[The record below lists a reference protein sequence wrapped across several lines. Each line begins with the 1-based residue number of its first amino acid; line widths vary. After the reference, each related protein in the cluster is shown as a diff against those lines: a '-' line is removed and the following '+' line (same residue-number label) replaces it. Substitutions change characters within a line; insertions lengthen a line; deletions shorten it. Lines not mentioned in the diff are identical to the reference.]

1 MSFGLS
7 AEKFNIVIN
16 DHGRTYKCHFPVFDW
31 KFSFWA
37 NLVKRNQSCQFK
49 LKFGNQSNLN
59 MQNSMVV
66 LVFTFSVLDRKHPF
80 CANLVQK
87 SKLSVSAEIWCI
99 EQFKYAEFNGGVH
112 FFCFRRETLLGANL
126 VQKLNIVSLSRNLV
140 PRLILKCRIQ
150 WWCSLFLFQTG
161 NALFKQIWSKK
172 SKLSA

>member
-87 SKLSVSAEIWCI
+87 
-99 EQFKYAEFNGGVH
+99 
-112 FFCFRRETLLGANL
+112 
-126 VQKLNIVSLSRNLV
+126 LNIVSLSRNLV
-140 PRLILKCRIQ
+140 PRLILICRIQ